1 MMKPV
6 NVDKAPSNRE
16 LSTPRRTAKIRQTL
30 LVVFLL
36 NLLVAIA
43 KLSYGLLSGSLSM
56 TADGLNSLMDG
67 AANVVGLI
75 GLAIAARPPDPNHP
89 YGHRRFETITALAI
103 AMAMVLAVV
112 QIVQEAW
119 NRWQAGAAPE
129 VTTFSFAIMGATLLV
144 NVGVT
149 LWERR
154 RARELHSSILGADA
168 KHTAADA
175 LVSLSVIGGLAAVQL
190 GFPTADLVL
199 AVAVAGVIAWG
210 AWTIMRD
217 AALTLSDVAAAPVE
231 VIERAARTVPGV
243 RGVHNIRT
251 RGGEGLVWV
260 DLHIQVDPN
269 LRVEQAHEIASAVA
283 ARVEEELGQPA
294 DVTVHIEPA
303 TGRHLRPTRGYRPW
317 QEER

>member
-190 GFPTADLVL
+190 GFPTADLLL

-260 DLHIQVDPN
+260 DLHVQVDPS

-283 ARVEEELGQPA
+283 ARVEEEIGQPS

>member
-1 MMKPV
+1 MKPV
-6 NVDKAPSNRE
+6 NAGESLPIRD

-129 VTTFSFAIMGATLLV
+129 VTTLSFAIMGATLLV

-154 RARELHSSILGADA
+154 RGRELQSSILVADA

-199 AVAVAGVIAWG
+199 AIAVAGVIAWG

-283 ARVEEELGQPA
+283 ARVEEELGQPS
-294 DVTVHIEPA
+294 DVTVHVEPA
-303 TGRHLRPTRGYRPW
+303 TGQHLRPTRGYRPW

>member
-1 MMKPV
+1 MQPV
-6 NVDKAPSNRE
+6 NVDKAPPNRE
-16 LSTPRRTAKIRQTL
+16 LSTPHRTAKIRQTL
-30 LVVFLL
+30 LVVLLL

-119 NRWQAGAAPE
+119 NRWQAGAVPE

-144 NVGVT
+144 NLGVT

-154 RARELHSSILGADA
+154 RAQELHSSILGADA

-175 LVSLSVIGGLAAVQL
+175 LVSLSVIGGLAAVRL

-199 AVAVAGVIAWG
+199 AIAVAGVIAWG

-231 VIERAARTVPGV
+231 VIEHAARTVPGV

-317 QEER
+317 QEKR

>member
-1 MMKPV
+1 MKPV
-6 NVDKAPSNRE
+6 NAGESLPIRD

-119 NRWQAGAAPE
+119 NRWRAGAAPE
-129 VTTFSFAIMGATLLV
+129 VTTLSFAIMGATLLV

-154 RARELHSSILGADA
+154 RGRELQSSILVADA

-199 AVAVAGVIAWG
+199 AITVAGVIAWG

-283 ARVEEELGQPA
+283 ARVEEELGQPS
-294 DVTVHIEPA
+294 DVTVHVEPA
-303 TGRHLRPTRGYRPW
+303 TGQHLRPTRGYRPW

>member
-1 MMKPV
+1 MQPV
-6 NVDKAPSNRE
+6 NVDEATPNRE

-30 LVVFLL
+30 LVVLLL

-56 TADGLNSLMDG
+56 TADGLNSLMDA

-75 GLAIAARPPDPNHP
+75 GLAIATRPPDPNHP

-103 AMAMVLAVV
+103 AMAMVLAVI

-119 NRWQAGAAPE
+119 HRWQAGTVPE

-144 NVGVT
+144 NLGVT

-154 RARELHSSILGADA
+154 WAQELHSSILGADA

-175 LVSLSVIGGLAAVQL
+175 LVSLSVIGGLVTVRL

-199 AVAVAGVIAWG
+199 AIAIAGVIGWG

-231 VIERAARTVPGV
+231 AIERAARTVPGV

-251 RGGEGLVWV
+251 RGGEGLIWV

-294 DVTVHIEPA
+294 DVTVQIEPA
-303 TGRHLRPTRGYRPW
+303 TSRHLRPTRGYHPR
-317 QEER
+317 QEQR

>member
-1 MMKPV
+1 MKPV
-6 NVDKAPSNRE
+6 NIDKAPPNRE

-30 LVVFLL
+30 LVVLLL

-129 VTTFSFAIMGATLLV
+129 VTTFSFAIMGATLLA
-144 NVGVT
+144 NLGVT
-149 LWERR
+149 LWERS

-283 ARVEEELGQPA
+283 ARVEEEVGQPA

>member
-190 GFPTADLVL
+190 GFPTADLLL

-260 DLHIQVDPN
+260 DLHVQVDPS

-283 ARVEEELGQPA
+283 ARVEEEIGQPS

-317 QEER
+317 REER